1 MAKPGD
7 ILGEIN
13 GDDGE
18 NNQSPQFNPQVN
30 NTFNYDNSEEIAYL
44 KSIDA
49 TVKELLRNGTRTS
62 QSNART
68 YGSRQRNE
76 NFRDPYNRQ
85 SSKNNNSDNRNNKR
99 EDKSSDF
106 SFKGFNKK
114 KDEITESFLDSF
126 EKEFLSGMISSD
138 FKKRV
143 SRALNDIANQFGVD
157 IQDIPGAIG
166 KELGARAL
174 NIFKETDLGKN
185 LTGGIDKILNG
196 AGASIKSRLENAGF
210 SFSAADVTGS
220 GNSEAFAN
228 SVRDKKDKAAT
239 SAQTEPE
246 AEFGGSTLED
256 ILNHVANIHA
266 ILDNQYIG
274 EADSDAFHDLYDVKD
289 MWKKVAPETSG
300 PEGPTDVPVD
310 DLKSNIDL
318 NFGDK
323 GLREVFKES
332 KVGQWAQSLSNSK
345 FGQMAQGVIGKGTN
359 FVSGLA
365 SKAATKVG
373 LTGATSTMA
382 TAAGASGSGA
392 ALSAGA
398 TAAAGGLSTLASAIP
413 QVAAVLIALK
423 VAGHILKKGF
433 EALQDTTESLKAMMA
448 SASKAA
454 NRDTESLKKNREL
467 AQTRLEEDTKALIEE
482 PFNILKEA
490 AEKAYDVWD
499 ANLRL
504 INGTQGYDKA
514 DLQNLMGN
522 YAERLR
528 EEGLSSVIGATD
540 VTESL
545 ANVLESGLSG
555 TAAEEFAYLATKLNA
570 AIPSQDFFGYADEY
584 ASVAANMI
592 ANGYSQSEA
601 IEYANS
607 QLESFASSLLYSSR
621 TLTGGFTTGL
631 QNAEELYSDAVKIS
645 QAAKTGDT
653 TNIASV
659 LTAVSAVTGSIAPD
673 LASTMTDAIVS
684 AATGGNSS
692 EIVALR
698 SLAGI
703 NASNTEF
710 LKALAEDPQSVFET
724 LFTNLAQLQNMS
736 QDSYMEVA
744 EGLSSV
750 FGVSMDAFARIDF
763 NYLAEAISN
772 MNTSNAALE
781 ENIKQL
787 ASGETTTTAEQLR
800 LAQINEYM
808 IDEGLAYVLDNEVA
822 RSIQEHMW
830 DEQIAREL
838 MEASYAVELQGAAL
852 DFLEGIKSTV
862 IKITNIL
869 NPFAWV
875 KKIVNLVGTA
885 AEAEARNTDIKQ
897 SLVLGRVGNGRA
909 LDLKNLTTTNADL
922 NLTDSYVSLLG
933 GLSAYGITSGYRQ
946 LVSGIY
952 STLSSG
958 LGTNTSLM
966 NNLSGALTASKI
978 SALTGSTNNWGVHS
992 NYNWGSLSKSTYEA
1006 ISGNKTATGAT
1017 AGAVAQTTSSTSTAT
1032 VSRLNE
1038 FLATQGEAVKNQKSY
1053 SEWAATSTKYGIAN
1067 LSDALEEAGLTEQE
1081 IQDKFGEYE
1090 TKAMGEATHERELR
1104 EDDFWANSNTHFDE
1118 ARVHYDE
1125 AKTHFEN
1132 YYKYTIEEHQPYMES
1147 LAELTNSWLEKLYKK
1162 HTQFYNAWV
1171 DYFVNH
1177 TVYNDSYSYAD
1188 VEKIKAQSKSKESG
1202 DLVNALAEALV
1213 KNTVD
1218 LKDPQVQT
1226 NALLSQI
1233 LIVAQSIMQQNN
1245 RTSSSTISSSLVAQ
1259 ALGL

>member
-7 ILGEIN
+7 FLGQMNE
-13 GDDGE
+13 DSE
-18 NNQSPQFNPQVN
+18 NSN
-30 NTFNYDNSEEIAYL
+30 NTANPEVTNVFNMDNSEELEYL

-49 TVKELLRNGTRTS
+49 TLKQLLRNGTRTS
-62 QSNART
+62 QSNAKT
-68 YGSRQRNE
+68 YNGQRRDD
-76 NFRDPYNRQ
+76 FRDPYNRK
-85 SSKNNNSDNRNNKR
+85 SSNNKEDK
-99 EDKSSDF
+99 EDKSDGW
-106 SFKGFNKK
+106 SFKDAKKK
-114 KDEITESFLDSF
+114 KDEVSKSFIDSF
-126 EKEFLSGMISSD
+126 EKEFLSGMVSSD

-143 SRALNDIANQFGVD
+143 SSALNNIASQMGVELD
-157 IQDIPGAIG
+157 EIPGAIG
-166 KELGARAL
+166 KELGARML

-185 LTGGIDKILNG
+185 LTGSIDKILNG

-210 SFSAADVTGS
+210 DFSAADLTGS
-220 GNSEAFAN
+220 GKNEAFVN
-228 SVRDKKDKAAT
+228 SFRQATDKSAT
-239 SAQTEPE
+239 SAQTHSESE
-246 AEFGGSTLED
+246 LGGSTLQE
-256 ILNHVANIHA
+256 ILDHVANIHA
-266 ILDNQYIG
+266 ILDNQYLG
-274 EADSDAFHDLYDVKD
+274 NGDAEALQDLYGVKD
-289 MWKKVAPETSG
+289 TWAKETPKVDEAAER
-300 PEGPTDVPVD
+300 EKRKIPVD
-310 DLKSNIDL
+310 DLKSKMDL

-323 GLREVFKES
+323 GLGEVFKES

-345 FGQMAQGVIGKGTN
+345 FGQLAQGAISKGSN
-359 FVSGLA
+359 VLSGIA
-365 SKAATKVG
+365 SKAATKIG
-373 LTGATSTMA
+373 LTGATSTVA
-382 TAAGASGSGA
+382 TAAGAAGSSAATGA
-392 ALSAGA
+392 AA
-398 TAAAGGLSTLASAIP
+398 TAAAGGLSSLA
-413 QVAAVLIALK
+413 AAGPYAAAALIAVK
-423 VAGHILKKGF
+423 VAGHVLKKSF
-433 EALQDTTESLKAMMA
+433 EALKDTTESFKKMLA
-448 SASKAA
+448 SATKAA
-454 NRDTESLKKNREL
+454 NRDLESNKKNREL
-467 AQTRLEEDTKALIEE
+467 AQERLEADTKSLVEA
-482 PFNILKEA
+482 PFKILEEA
-490 AEKAYDVWD
+490 AQKAYDVWD

-504 INGTQGYDKA
+504 INGTQGYDKS

-528 EEGLSSVIGATD
+528 VEGLSSVIGATD

-545 ANVLESGLSG
+545 AKVLESGLSG
-555 TAAEEFAYLATKLNA
+555 TAAEEFAYIATKLNA

-584 ASVAANMI
+584 AAVAANMI
-592 ANGYSQSEA
+592 AQGYSQSQA
-601 IEYANS
+601 IGYANS

-631 QNAEELYSDAVKIS
+631 QNAENLYSDAVKIAQS
-645 QAAKTGDT
+645 AKTGDT
-653 TNIASV
+653 TQIASV

-673 LASTMTDAIVS
+673 LASSMTDAIVS

-692 EIVALR
+692 ELVALR

-750 FGVSMDAFARIDF
+750 FGISMDAFARIDF

-772 MNTSNAALE
+772 MNTSNASLE
-781 ENIKQL
+781 ENISQL

-838 MEASYAVELQGAAL
+838 MESSYAVELQGSAL

-885 AEAEARNTDIKQ
+885 QEATALNNDIKQ
-897 SLVLGRVGNGRA
+897 SLVLGRVGNGNA
-909 LDLKNLTTTNADL
+909 QDLKNLTTTNADL

-933 GLSAYGITSGYRQ
+933 GISAYELTSGVRSIT
-946 LVSGIY
+946 SGIY
-952 STLSSG
+952 SAISSG
-958 LGTNTSLM
+958 LWTSPQGTSLR
-966 NNLSGALTASKI
+966 NNLSGGLTALGI
-978 SALTGSTNNWGVHS
+978 SSLTGSTNNWGVHS
-992 NYNWGSLSKSTYEA
+992 NYNWGSLSKSTYQA
-1006 ISGNKTATGAT
+1006 ISGNGTATGLT
-1017 AGAVAQTTSSTSTAT
+1017 AGTVAQTSSSTSTAT
-1032 VSRLNE
+1032 INRLNE
-1038 FLATQGEAVKNQKSY
+1038 FLATQEEAVASNMSY

-1067 LSDALEEAGLTEQE
+1067 LSDALEEAGLTERDV
-1081 IQDKFGEYE
+1081 QDKFDEHESSKISQE
-1090 TKAMGEATHERELR
+1090 TNRRNEL
-1104 EDDFWANSNTHFDE
+1104 EEDFWAQSKVHFENSKTHFD
-1118 ARVHYDE
+1118 
-1125 AKTHFEN
+1125 N

-1147 LAELTNSWLEKLYKK
+1147 LSELTNSWLEKLYKK
-1162 HTQFYNAWV
+1162 NSQFYDAWV
-1171 DYFVNH
+1171 DYFVKH

-1188 VEKIKAQSKSKESG
+1188 VEKIKAESKSKESG

-1245 RTSSSTISSSLVAQ
+1245 KTSASTIPSSLVAQ